1 MAEAEDRATQGC
13 NLSADL
19 GARME
24 GASEPRS
31 RCSPPSWQES
41 DKSWGSGGQAP
52 SLVSSSRAHLRGS
65 PRRWGKRFEERS
77 LPLFL
82 FLPALLNEI
91 AVVHQLAD
99 QGINL
104 L

>member
-13 NLSADL
+13 DPSADL
-19 GARME
+19 GAGME

-41 DKSWGSGGQAP
+41 DKSWGFGGEAP
-52 SLVSSSRAHLRGS
+52 NLISSSRVHLRGS
-65 PRRWGKRFEERS
+65 LRRWGKRFEKRS
-77 LPLFL
+77 LSVLFL
-82 FLPALLNEI
+82 QALLNEV
-91 AVVHQLAD
+91 AVVHQFAD
-99 QGINL
+99 ERIDL